1 MRKNRTGSG
10 ALLSEKLCVFEF
22 GQCKAP
28 VWISNSFK
36 GLLCSLPFFSRM
48 QNVDSLFVFLEF
60 QQSAED
66 FTEILDST
74 LDCKCH

>member
-10 ALLSEKLCVFEF
+10 ALLREKLCVFEF
-22 GQCKAP
+22 GQCRAQ

-48 QNVDSLFVFLEF
+48 QKVGCLFFWNSSSPLR
-60 QQSAED
+60 
-66 FTEILDST
+66 T
-74 LDCKCH
+74 LRRS